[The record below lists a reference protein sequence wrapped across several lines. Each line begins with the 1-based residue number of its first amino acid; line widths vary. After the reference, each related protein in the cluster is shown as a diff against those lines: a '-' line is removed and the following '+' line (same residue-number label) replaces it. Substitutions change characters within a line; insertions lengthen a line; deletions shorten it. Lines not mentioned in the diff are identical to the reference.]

1 MKRWIC
7 CGNIATV
14 NDGSDLHA
22 VLSGERTR
30 PACWFGRLAETI
42 FLFAKF
48 AKAGRLRQHA
58 SRVRSPDSPDPPMT
72 SALEKLG
79 LTDDN
84 AGVFDGEWRGGGGK
98 IDKISPINGQKLA
111 SVRTASADDYD
122 TAVSRA
128 HEAFLKWRTTPGPV
142 RGDTVRRLGNA
153 LRDFKHDL
161 GQLVTLETGKII
173 AEGEG
178 EVQEMID
185 ICDFAVG
192 QSRMLYGLTIQS
204 ERPSHRLMEQ
214 WHPLGVVAVIS
225 AFNFP
230 VAVWSWNAA
239 LAAVC
244 GDATVWKASEKT
256 PLTAIAVTKIAE
268 RVCRETG
275 ADPAIFTLLMGD
287 RKTVGQRLSADRRIP
302 LISATGSVQMGLH
315 VAQTVHGRLGKTIM
329 ELGGNNALIVAP
341 SADLEMATQSIFFGA
356 VGTAGQRCT
365 STRRVILHESV
376 ADKVR
381 TKLLGAYKSLR
392 IGNPLDRETLMGPLI
407 DKSAVEM
414 VQQSIQRLKD
424 EGGEILYGGE
434 RLEGGQYEGG
444 CYMTPCLANANPGF
458 EIVCHE
464 TFGPLLYLLTYR
476 DFDEAIAIQNGVP
489 QGLTS
494 AIFTNDVREAE
505 KFLSAVGSD
514 CGIANVNTGTSG
526 AEIGGA
532 FGGEKETGGGRES
545 GSDSWK
551 MYMRRQ
557 TNTINFSTELPL
569 AQGIQFGSPDE
580 GSATA

>member
-1 MKRWIC
+1 MQS
-7 CGNIATV
+7 V
-14 NDGSDLHA
+14 
-22 VLSGERTR
+22 
-30 PACWFGRLAETI
+30 F
-42 FLFAKF
+42 
-48 AKAGRLRQHA
+48 
-58 SRVRSPDSPDPPMT
+58 
-72 SALEKLG
+72 EKLALG
-79 LTDDN
+79 EDN
-84 AGVFDGEWRGGGGK
+84 PGVFNGKWSGGGAK
-98 IDKISPINGQKLA
+98 IDKISPIDGTKLA
-111 SVRTASADDYD
+111 SIHTASDEDYQK
-122 TAVSRA
+122 TISRA
-128 HEAFLKWRTTPGPV
+128 QEAFEKWRKTPGPV

-153 LRDFKHDL
+153 LRELKHEL

-185 ICDFAVG
+185 ICDLAVG

-214 WHPLGVVAVIS
+214 LHSLGVVAVIT

-244 GDATVWKASEKT
+244 GDATVWKPSEKT

-275 ADPAIFTLLMGD
+275 ADPASFTLLMGD
-287 RKTVGQRLSADRRIP
+287 RKTVGQKLSADRRIP
-302 LISATGSVQMGLH
+302 LISATGSVQMGLN

-365 STRRVILHESV
+365 STRRVIMHESI

-381 TKLLGAYKSLR
+381 KKLLAAYKNLP
-392 IGNPLDRETLMGPLI
+392 IGNPLDKKTLMGPLI
-407 DKSAVEM
+407 DKGAVDA
-414 VQQSIQRLKD
+414 VLQSIEKVKK
-424 EGGEILYGGE
+424 EGGEVLYGGE
-434 RLEGGQYEGG
+434 RLDSEQYSGG
-444 CYMTPCLANANPGF
+444 CYMTPCLANAKPEF
-458 EIVCHE
+458 DIVCHE
-464 TFGPLLYLLTYR
+464 TFGPLLYLMTYR
-476 DFDEAIAIQNGVP
+476 NFDEAIAIQNGVP

-505 KFLSAVGSD
+505 KFVSAVGSD

-532 FGGEKETGGGRES
+532 FGGEKQTGGGRES
-545 GSDSWK
+545 GSDCWK
-551 MYMRRQ
+551 TYMRRQ
-557 TNTINFSTELPL
+557 TNTINFSSELPL
-569 AQGIQFGSPDE
+569 AQGIQFSTGDE
-580 GSATA
+580 GSATV

>member
-1 MKRWIC
+1 MQS
-7 CGNIATV
+7 V
-14 NDGSDLHA
+14 
-22 VLSGERTR
+22 
-30 PACWFGRLAETI
+30 
-42 FLFAKF
+42 
-48 AKAGRLRQHA
+48 
-58 SRVRSPDSPDPPMT
+58 
-72 SALEKLG
+72 LEKLG
-79 LTDDN
+79 LSEEN
-84 AGVFDGEWRGGGGK
+84 SGVFSGEWRGSGPK
-98 IDKISPINGQKLA
+98 IDKISPIDGQKLA
-111 SVRTASADDYD
+111 SVRTASDQEYD
-122 TAVSRA
+122 EAITRA
-128 HEAFLKWRTTPGPV
+128 QQAFLKWRTTPGPV
-142 RGDTVRRLGNA
+142 RGDTVRRFGNA
-153 LRDFKHDL
+153 LRDAKHEL

-214 WHPLGVVAVIS
+214 WHPLGIVAVIT

-244 GDATVWKASEKT
+244 GDATVWKPSEKT
-256 PLTAIAVTKIAE
+256 PLTAIAVTRIAE

-275 ADPAIFTLLMGD
+275 ADPAIFTLLLGD
-287 RKTVGQRLSADRRIP
+287 RKTVGEKLAADRRIA
-302 LISATGSVQMGLH
+302 LVSATGSVSMGLH
-315 VAQTVHGRLGKTIM
+315 VAKGVHGRLGRTIM
-329 ELGGNNALIVAP
+329 ELGGNNALIVCP

-365 STRRVILHESV
+365 STRRVIMHESV

-381 TKLLGAYKSLR
+381 SRLLAAYKSLP
-392 IGNPLDRETLMGPLI
+392 IGNPLDKKTLMGPLI
-407 DKSAVEM
+407 DKGAVDM
-414 VQQSIQRLKD
+414 VQNSIQRLKD

-434 RLEGGQYEGG
+434 RLEGPQYQGG
-444 CYMTPCLANANPGF
+444 CYMTPCLADAKPGF

-464 TFGPLLYLLTYR
+464 TFGPLLYLMTYR

-494 AIFTNDVREAE
+494 SVFTNDAREAE
-505 KFLSAVGSD
+505 RFMSAAGSD

-532 FGGEKETGGGRES
+532 FGGEKDTGGGRES

-551 MYMRRQ
+551 SYMRRQ
-557 TNTINFSTELPL
+557 TNTINFSSELPL
-569 AQGIQFGSPDE
+569 AQGIQFGAGE
-580 GSATA
+580 GSGTG

>member
-1 MKRWIC
+1 MQ
-7 CGNIATV
+7 TV
-14 NDGSDLHA
+14 LD
-22 VLSGERTR
+22 
-30 PACWFGRLAETI
+30 
-42 FLFAKF
+42 
-48 AKAGRLRQHA
+48 
-58 SRVRSPDSPDPPMT
+58 
-72 SALEKLG
+72 KLG
-79 LTDDN
+79 LGDDN
-84 AGVFDGEWRGGGGK
+84 AGVFDGKWSGGGAK
-98 IDKISPINGQKLA
+98 IDKISPIDGRRLA
-111 SVRTASADDYD
+111 SIRTASDGDFQ
-122 TAVSRA
+122 TAITRTQ
-128 HEAFLKWRTTPGPV
+128 EAFSKWRVTPGPV

-153 LRDFKHDL
+153 LRELKHEL

-287 RKTVGQRLSADRRIP
+287 RKTVGQKLSADLRIP
-302 LISATGSVQMGLH
+302 LISATGSVQMGLS

-365 STRRVILHESV
+365 STRRVILHESI

-381 TKLLGAYKSLR
+381 SKLLAAYKSLR

-407 DKSAVEM
+407 DKGAVEM

-434 RLEGGQYEGG
+434 RLDGAQYSGG
-444 CYMTPCLANANPGF
+444 CYMTPCLANARPDF
-458 EIVCHE
+458 KIVCHE

-476 DFDEAIAIQNGVP
+476 DFDEAIAIQNGGP
-489 QGLTS
+489 QGLTF
-494 AIFTNDVREAE
+494 AIFPNDVCEE
-505 KFLSAVGSD
+505 
-514 CGIANVNTGTSG
+514 
-526 AEIGGA
+526 
-532 FGGEKETGGGRES
+532 
-545 GSDSWK
+545 
-551 MYMRRQ
+551 
-557 TNTINFSTELPL
+557 
-569 AQGIQFGSPDE
+569 
-580 GSATA
+580 

>member
-1 MKRWIC
+1 MQS
-7 CGNIATV
+7 V
-14 NDGSDLHA
+14 
-22 VLSGERTR
+22 
-30 PACWFGRLAETI
+30 F
-42 FLFAKF
+42 
-48 AKAGRLRQHA
+48 
-58 SRVRSPDSPDPPMT
+58 
-72 SALEKLG
+72 EKLA
-79 LTDDN
+79 LSEEN
-84 AGVFDGEWRGGGGK
+84 SGVFNGEWSRSGGSAK
-98 IDKISPINGQKLA
+98 IDKISPIDGRRLA
-111 SVRTASADDYD
+111 SIRTASEDDYQ
-122 TAVSRA
+122 TTIRRA
-128 HEAFLKWRTTPGPV
+128 QEAFEKWRRTPGPV

-153 LRDFKHDL
+153 LRELKHEL

-214 WHPLGVVAVIS
+214 WHPLGLVAVIT

-244 GDATVWKASEKT
+244 GDAIIWKPSEKT

-275 ADPAIFTLLMGD
+275 ADPAIFSLLIGD
-287 RKTVGQRLSADRRIP
+287 RKSVGQKLADDPRIP
-302 LISATGSVQMGLH
+302 LISATGSVRMGLE
-315 VAQTVHGRLGKTIM
+315 VAKAVHGRLGRTIM

-341 SADLEMATQSIFFGA
+341 SADLDMATQSIFFGA
-356 VGTAGQRCT
+356 IGTAGQRCT
-365 STRRVILHESV
+365 STRRVIMHESV
-376 ADKVR
+376 ASKVR
-381 TKLLGAYKSLR
+381 KKLLAAYKSLP
-392 IGNPLDRETLMGPLI
+392 IGNPLDKKTLMGPLI
-407 DKSAVEM
+407 DKGAVDM

-424 EGGEILYGGE
+424 EGGEVLYGGE
-434 RLEGGQYEGG
+434 RLEGPQYSSG
-444 CYMTPCLANANPGF
+444 CYMTPCLANAKPDF

-464 TFGPLLYLLTYR
+464 TFGPLLYLMTYR
-476 DFDEAIAIQNGVP
+476 DFDEAIAINNGVP

-494 AIFTNDVREAE
+494 AVFTNDMREAE
-505 KFLSAVGSD
+505 KFINVAGSD

-551 MYMRRQ
+551 SYMRRQ
-557 TNTINFSTELPL
+557 TSTINWSRELPL
-569 AQGIQFGSPDE
+569 AQGIEFGAGDA
-580 GSATA
+580 GSANA

>member
-1 MKRWIC
+1 MK
-7 CGNIATV
+7 
-14 NDGSDLHA
+14 S
-22 VLSGERTR
+22 
-30 PACWFGRLAETI
+30 
-42 FLFAKF
+42 LF
-48 AKAGRLRQHA
+48 
-58 SRVRSPDSPDPPMT
+58 D
-72 SALEKLG
+72 KLG
-79 LTDDN
+79 LKDDN
-84 AGVFDGEWRGGGGK
+84 PGVFDGEWRGEGAK
-98 IDKISPINGQKLA
+98 IDKISPIDGRRLA
-111 SVRTASADDYD
+111 SVRTASDDDYNKAI
-122 TAVSRA
+122 TRA
-128 HEAFLKWRTTPGPV
+128 QEAFSKWRVTPAPV
-142 RGDTVRRLGNA
+142 RGETVRRLGNA
-153 LRDFKHDL
+153 LRELKHEL
-161 GQLVTLETGKII
+161 GQVVTLETGKII

-185 ICDFAVG
+185 VCDLAVG

-214 WHPLGVVAVIS
+214 WHPLGVVAVIT

-244 GDATVWKASEKT
+244 GDATVWKPSEKT

-275 ADPAIFTLLMGD
+275 TDPAIFTLLIGD
-287 RKTVGQRLSADRRIP
+287 RKTVGQKLADDARIP
-302 LISATGSVQMGLH
+302 LVSATGSVGMGLS
-315 VAQTVHGRLGKTIM
+315 VAKAVHGRLGRTIM

-365 STRRVILHESV
+365 STRRVILHESI

-381 TKLLGAYKSLR
+381 SKLLAAYKSLR

-407 DKSAVEM
+407 DKGAVEM
-414 VQQSIQRLKD
+414 VQQSIQRVKD
-424 EGGEILYGGE
+424 EGGEILYGGD
-434 RLEGGQYEGG
+434 RLDGAQYSGG
-444 CYMTPCLANANPGF
+444 CYMTPCLANAKPDF
-458 EIVCHE
+458 KIVCHE

-476 DFDEAIAIQNGVP
+476 QFDEAIAIQNGVP

-545 GSDSWK
+545 GSDCWK
-551 MYMRRQ
+551 SYMR
-557 TNTINFSTELPL
+557 
-569 AQGIQFGSPDE
+569 
-580 GSATA
+580 

>member
-1 MKRWIC
+1 MQSIL
-7 CGNIATV
+7 N
-14 NDGSDLHA
+14 
-22 VLSGERTR
+22 
-30 PACWFGRLAETI
+30 
-42 FLFAKF
+42 
-48 AKAGRLRQHA
+48 
-58 SRVRSPDSPDPPMT
+58 
-72 SALEKLG
+72 KLG
-79 LTDDN
+79 LSDDN
-84 AGVFDGEWRGGGGK
+84 LGAFAGDWRGGGDV
-98 IDKISPINGQKLA
+98 IEKISPLDGKVLA
-111 SVRTASADDYD
+111 RVRSASAEDYEW
-122 TAVSRA
+122 AVGRA
-128 HEAFLKWRTTPGPV
+128 HEAFLKWRVTPGPV
-142 RGDTVRRLGNA
+142 RGETVRQLGNA
-153 LRDFKHDL
+153 LRAAKSDL
-161 GQLVTLETGKII
+161 ATLVTLETGKII

-268 RVCRETG
+268 RVCRATG

-287 RKTVGQRLSADRRIP
+287 RKTVGQRLAVDRRIP
-302 LISATGSVQMGLH
+302 LISATGSTQMGIN

-329 ELGGNNALIVAP
+329 ELGGNNALIVSP
-341 SADLEMATQSIFFGA
+341 SADLEMATRAIFFGA

-365 STRRVILHESV
+365 STRRVIVHEKV
-376 ADKVR
+376 AGKVR
-381 TKLLGAYKSLR
+381 EQLLSAYKSVR
-392 IGNPLDRETLMGPLI
+392 IGNPLDQQTLMGPLI
-407 DKSAVEM
+407 DPNAVDM
-414 VQQSIQRLKD
+414 VQHSIQRLKT
-424 EGGEILYGGE
+424 EGGEVLYGGE
-434 RLEGGQYEGG
+434 PLDGAEFPGS
-444 CYMTPCLANANPGF
+444 CYMKPCLATANPDF
-458 EIVCHE
+458 EVVQRE
-464 TFGPLLYLLTYR
+464 TFGPLLYLMTYR
-476 DFDEAIAIQNGVP
+476 EFDEAIEIHNNVR
-489 QGLTS
+489 QGLS
-494 AIFTNDVREAE
+494 SSIFTNDMREAE
-505 KFLSAVGSD
+505 KFVSAVGSD
-514 CGIANVNTGTSG
+514 CGLANVNAGTSG

-532 FGGEKETGGGRES
+532 FGGEKDTGGGRES

-551 MYMRRQ
+551 AYMRRQ

-569 AQGIQFGSPDE
+569 AQGIQFGAAE

>member
-1 MKRWIC
+1 MQD
-7 CGNIATV
+7 V
-14 NDGSDLHA
+14 
-22 VLSGERTR
+22 
-30 PACWFGRLAETI
+30 
-42 FLFAKF
+42 
-48 AKAGRLRQHA
+48 
-58 SRVRSPDSPDPPMT
+58 
-72 SALEKLG
+72 LEKLG
-79 LTDDN
+79 ITSDN
-84 AGVFDGEWRGGGGK
+84 AGVFDGEWRGGGAK

-111 SVRTASADDYD
+111 SVRTASADEYD
-122 TAVSRA
+122 RAISRA

-153 LRDFKHDL
+153 LREFKHDL

-214 WHPLGVVAVIS
+214 WHPLGVVAVIT

-287 RKTVGQRLSADRRIP
+287 RKTVGQKLTDDPRIP
-302 LISATGSVQMGLH
+302 LVSATGSTNMGFN
-315 VAQTVHGRLGKTIM
+315 VAKAVNGRLGRTIL

-341 SADLEMATQSIFFGA
+341 SADINMATQSIFFGA

-365 STRRVILHESV
+365 STRRVIAHESV
-376 ADKVR
+376 AATIR
-381 TKLLGAYKSLR
+381 EKLLAAYKSLQ
-392 IGNPLDRETLMGPLI
+392 IGNPLDRETVMGPMI
-407 DKSAVEM
+407 DKAAVDA

-424 EGGEILYGGE
+424 EGGDVLYGGE
-434 RLEGGQYEGG
+434 RLEGEKFQGD
-444 CYMTPCLANANPGF
+444 CYMRPCLATAKPDF
-458 EIVCHE
+458 EIVQHE
-464 TFGPLLYLLTYR
+464 TFGPLLYLMTYR
-476 DFDEAIAIQNGVP
+476 DFDEAMAIHNDVP

-494 AIFTNDVREAE
+494 SIFTNDAREAE
-505 KFLSAVGSD
+505 RFMSAAGSD

-532 FGGEKETGGGRES
+532 FGGEKQTGGGRES
-545 GSDSWK
+545 GSDCWK
-551 MYMRRQ
+551 QYMRRQ
-557 TNTINFSTELPL
+557 TNTINFSSELPL
-569 AQGIQFGSPDE
+569 AQGIEFGTPDE

>member
-1 MKRWIC
+1 MQP
-7 CGNIATV
+7 V
-14 NDGSDLHA
+14 
-22 VLSGERTR
+22 
-30 PACWFGRLAETI
+30 
-42 FLFAKF
+42 
-48 AKAGRLRQHA
+48 
-58 SRVRSPDSPDPPMT
+58 
-72 SALEKLG
+72 LEKLG
-79 LTDDN
+79 LTEVN
-84 AGVFDGEWRGGGGK
+84 EGVFDGEWRGGAAK
-98 IDKISPINGQKLA
+98 IDKMSPIDGRRIA
-111 SVRTASADDYD
+111 SVRTASDDDYNK
-122 TAVSRA
+122 AIARA
-128 HEAFLKWRTTPGPV
+128 QEAFLKWRTTPGPV
-142 RGDTVRRLGNA
+142 RGDTIRRLGNA
-153 LRDFKHDL
+153 VRDVKHAL

-204 ERPSHRLMEQ
+204 EQPSHRLMEQ

-256 PLTAIAVTKIAE
+256 PLTAIAVTTIAE
-268 RVCRETG
+268 RVCRDTG

-287 RKTVGQRLSADRRIP
+287 RKTVGQKLSADPRIP
-302 LISATGSVQMGLH
+302 LISPTGSVQMGLS

-341 SADLEMATQSIFFGA
+341 SADIEMATQSIFFGA
-356 VGTAGQRCT
+356 VGTSGQRCT
-365 STRRVILHESV
+365 STRRVILHESI

-381 TKLLGAYKSLR
+381 SKLLAAYKSLR

-434 RLEGGQYEGG
+434 RLDGAQYSGG
-444 CYMTPCLANANPGF
+444 CYMAPCLANAKPDF
-458 EIVCHE
+458 KIVCHE

-476 DFDEAIAIQNGVP
+476 QFDEAIAIQNGVP

-557 TNTINFSTELPL
+557 TNTINFSHELPL
-569 AQGIQFGSPDE
+569 AQGIEFGSPDE